1 MSSFFAPVQSLSLR
15 FQQEKGFYKKL
26 IALGLPIA
34 LQNLVTTSLNML
46 DTLMIGQLGE
56 TAIGAVALS
65 NQIYF
70 LMILL
75 TFGISSGSSVF
86 TAQFWG
92 KRDMKGVHQSIGLSL
107 VLGCT
112 GAGLFT
118 LAALFIP
125 RKILGLFTIDQA
137 VILQAV
143 PYLRITA
150 LSYLFT
156 AGTVIFQGALRSIGV
171 VKLPLYISAGA
182 LSLNAFLNYALIF
195 GKFGFPHLGIT
206 GAALA
211 TTGARVLETGI
222 LVSLIYLDRSPVA
235 ARVKEM
241 TGQSRAFLKKY
252 FWRVSPVILNEVGWS
267 MGITMFTLI
276 YARMGTSV
284 LAAYNITDTFSRLAF
299 VLFFGSANASAI
311 VLGNMIGEG
320 RQVEAAGHGRFLLLS
335 VPLATTLMTAVV
347 IIASPWIP
355 LAFNVSPEVR
365 SYIREFLVI
374 LAVFLLFKT
383 SNMHIIVGILRSGG
397 DTHYCMTI
405 ELLPLWLVSIP
416 LVAAGGLIL
425 DFSPVLVYTLSM
437 SEEVI
442 KYGISLKR
450 VFSGKWIHDLT
461 G

>member
-1 MSSFFAPVQSLSLR
+1 MGSFFIPLQSLPLR
-15 FQQEKGFYKKL
+15 FQQEKEFYKRL
-26 IALGLPIA
+26 MTLGLPIA

-92 KRDMKGVHQSIGLSL
+92 KRDLKGVHHTVGLSL
-107 VLGCT
+107 LLGCT

-118 LAALFIP
+118 LAALYLP
-125 RKILGLFTIDQA
+125 HRILGLFTADQA
-137 VILQAV
+137 VIAAAV

-150 LSYLFT
+150 ISYLFT
-156 AGTVIFQGALRSIGV
+156 AGTIIFQGALRSIGV

-182 LSLNAFLNYALIF
+182 LSLNALLNYALIF
-195 GKFGFPHLGIT
+195 GKLGFPHLGIT

-211 TTGARVLETGI
+211 TTGARILETVI

-235 ARVKEM
+235 ATLKEM
-241 TGQSRAFLKKY
+241 KGLTRIFLKKY
-252 FWRVSPVILNEVGWS
+252 FWRVSPVILNEIGWS
-267 MGITMFTLI
+267 MGVTMFTVI

-284 LAAYNITDTFSRLAF
+284 LAAYNITDTFARLAF

-320 RQVEAAGHGRFLLLS
+320 RQLEAAGHGRFLLLT
-335 VPLATTLMTAVV
+335 VPLATTLITALVM
-347 IIASPWIP
+347 IASPWIP
-355 LAFNVSPEVR
+355 LAFNVAPDVR
-365 SYIREFLVI
+365 TYIREFLVV

-405 ELLPLWLVSIP
+405 ELLPLWLISIP
-416 LVAAGGLIL
+416 LVAVSGLIL
-425 DFSPVLVYTLSM
+425 GLHPALVYTLSM

-442 KYGISLKR
+442 KYAISLKR
-450 VFSGKWIHDLT
+450 IFSGRWIHDLT